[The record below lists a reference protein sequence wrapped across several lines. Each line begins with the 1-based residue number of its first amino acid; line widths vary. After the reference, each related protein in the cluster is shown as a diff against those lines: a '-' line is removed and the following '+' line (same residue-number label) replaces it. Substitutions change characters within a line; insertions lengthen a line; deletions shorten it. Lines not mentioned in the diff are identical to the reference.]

1 MTTLPMPRVLTIT
14 PHPAIDQT
22 ITLAAPLQPG
32 QVQRARQVQQQ
43 AGGKGVNVA
52 LALAL
57 YGVKAA
63 ATGLLGKDNA
73 AVFEQCLQQYGIA
86 DQFIRTPGA
95 SRCNIKLHC
104 PLHTTDINLPAP
116 LQLTPQA
123 LQQLVEGSAQAPWLA
138 LCGSLPP
145 DCPEDFYVG
154 CLARAAQHATRCVL
168 DTSGTALH
176 VVLQAAKQVPQTAP
190 FAIKPNLH
198 ELSHYLGH
206 ALDNL
211 PAIYQ
216 AARAL
221 QGATGIVW
229 VVVSLGAEGALF
241 CHTTLGAVHAHIS
254 IPHISQSTVG
264 AGDFMVAGLL
274 AAFVQ
279 QADLETTARMASAF
293 AAYRLTTAAQDWDA
307 RTMPSTIA
315 DWMQQVQC
323 QRLSNG

>member
-1 MTTLPMPRVLTIT
+1 MNTPINTPLVLTVT

-22 ITLAAPLQPG
+22 ITLDAPLQPG
-32 QVQRARQVQQQ
+32 QVQRARQMQQQ

-57 YGVKAA
+57 YGVPTA

-104 PLHTTDINLPAP
+104 PQHTTDINLPAP

-123 LQQLVEGSAQAPWLA
+123 LQQLEARCAQAPWLA

-145 DCPEDFYVG
+145 DCPEDFYVA
-154 CLARAAQHATRCVL
+154 CCAHAARHACVL
-168 DTSGTALH
+168 DTSGAALH
-176 VVLQAAKQVPQTAP
+176 AVLQAAQQAPQLAP

-206 ALDNL
+206 ALDGL

-216 AARAL
+216 AARRL

-241 CHTTLGAVHAHIS
+241 CHATLGAVHAQIALAD
-254 IPHISQSTVG
+254 ISQSTVG

-274 AAFVQ
+274 TAFLQ
-279 QADLETTARMASAF
+279 QADLETTARMATAF
-293 AAYRLTTAAQDWDA
+293 AAYRLTTAVQNWNAQS
-307 RTMPSTIA
+307 MPTTITQ
-315 DWMQQVQC
+315 WMQQVHC
-323 QRLSNG
+323 QRLSNA